1 MFALS
6 ILFAFLAPFI
16 SRVFWKSFDEVSA
29 AELRLTSMLP
39 EIYQNIIGGMFWAG
53 PLAFV
58 LYQVAELPIE
68 LAAGVAIGLI
78 TLGLRLP
85 LQTFEIRLLAQV
97 VFWFYR
103 GAVSLKAR
111 YIN

>member
-29 AELRLTSMLP
+29 AELWLQDQLP
-39 EIYQNIIGGMFWAG
+39 AAYGNIMSALIWVG

-68 LAAGVAIGLI
+68 LAASFAIGLI

-85 LQTFEIRLLAQV
+85 LQTFEVRLLARV
-97 VFWFYR
+97 IFWFYR
-103 GAVSLKAR
+103 SAVSLKAR
-111 YIN
+111 YIS